1 MLSNNLL
8 KSNWSIVD
16 EDVRVINNTEL
27 IENRVRESIKRDSQ
41 IREDVDYGD
50 PYGDG
55 SPEGGFQSGLQ
66 AEMLEGYEGEEGE
79 GAPVIKAAP
88 PEPAYAGPSPEELLQ
103 EAQEEIDR
111 MRAQLE
117 EEAAA
122 TKQQAADEGFA
133 QGRQEGY
140 NQGLQEGHD
149 EGFQRGY
156 DEGMSSAEEHIA
168 EQKLLLEK
176 EYNKRSEA
184 LEPMLVDKITS
195 IYEHVFH
202 INLESLRDV
211 VVGLLTAC
219 LQRVESSRNYII
231 HTSKEDYPYVSMQK
245 RHLQEAIGA
254 REANL
259 EVIEDTM
266 LSKNQCMVETDMG
279 IYDCSLDMELIALKK
294 ELQLLSYSE

>member
-8 KSNWSIVD
+8 KNNWNMVD
-16 EDVRVINNTEL
+16 EDVRIINNTEL

-41 IREDVDYGD
+41 IRDDVDYGD

-55 SPEGGFQSGLQ
+55 SLGGGFQSGLH

-79 GAPVIKAAP
+79 GAPVIKGAP
-88 PEPAYAGPSPEELLQ
+88 PEPADAGPSPEELLR

-111 MRAQLE
+111 MRAELE
-117 EEAAA
+117 EEAQTAR
-122 TKQQAADEGFA
+122 QQAADEGFA
-133 QGRQEGY
+133 EGRNQGYE
-140 NQGLQEGHD
+140 QGLQEGHD
-149 EGFQRGY
+149 EGYQRGY
-156 DEGMSSAEEHIA
+156 DEGMASAQEHIE

-176 EYNKRSEA
+176 EYNKKVQT
-184 LEPMLVDKITS
+184 LEPLLVEKITS

-219 LQRVESSRNYII
+219 LQRIEGSRNYII

-245 RHLQEAIGA
+245 KLLVEAIGA

-259 EVIEDTM
+259 EVIEDAT

-294 ELQLLSYSE
+294 ELQLLSYSD

>member
-8 KSNWSIVD
+8 KNNWNMVD

-27 IENRVRESIKRDSQ
+27 IENRVRESIKRDSK
-41 IREDVDYGD
+41 IRTDVDYGD

-66 AEMLEGYEGEEGE
+66 AEMLEGYEGDEGE

-88 PEPAYAGPSPEELLQ
+88 PEPVYTGPSPEELLQ
-103 EAQEEIDR
+103 QAQEEIDR
-111 MRAQLE
+111 MRAELN

-122 TKQQAADEGFA
+122 IRQQATDEGFA
-133 QGRQEGY
+133 KGHDEGY
-140 NQGLQEGHD
+140 NQGLQAGHD
-149 EGFQRGY
+149 EGYQRGY
-156 DEGMSSAEEHIA
+156 NEGMSSADEQIA
-168 EQKLLLEK
+168 QQKLLLEK
-176 EYNKRSEA
+176 EFRKKSEA

-219 LQRVESSRNYII
+219 LQRIEGSRNYII
-231 HTSKEDYPYVSMQK
+231 HTSKDDYPYVSMQK
-245 RHLQEAIGA
+245 KLLVEAIGA
-254 REANL
+254 REANI
-259 EVIEDTM
+259 EVIEDAM
-266 LSKNQCMVETDMG
+266 LTKNQCMVETDMG